1 VVSAHRARCGPG
13 WATWLGVTE
22 LASTGAIEA
31 SEPAI
36 LSKGQILVV
45 FSGLLTGSFLA
56 ALDQTIV
63 ATALPTI
70 VRDLGGASQLSWVV
84 TAYLLTSTI
93 ATGLWG
99 RLSDL
104 FGRKR
109 LFQLC
114 ILIFLVGSA
123 LAGLSQTMWELI
135 AFRALQGIGGGGLMV
150 LSQAIIG
157 DVVPPRDRGR
167 YQGLFGAVFGVAS
180 VLGPLIGGFFVDTL
194 SWHWV
199 FYINL
204 PFGIAALIVTSVA
217 LPDSSPR
224 LHGHIDYLGATLVGV
239 GVACVVLATSLG
251 GTTFAWNSPF
261 IIGLIVAAVVLLAA
275 FVIVERTAENAIL
288 PMRLFRLPVFAIS
301 SAISF
306 VVGAAM
312 LGSLT
317 YLPTYL
323 QLVKGASATSS
334 GLQMLPLM
342 AGLLLTSTLSG
353 QLVSRTGHYKIFPII
368 GSGLMAIGLYLL
380 STMGVETSTL
390 VVSIY
395 MLVFGLG
402 LGLIL
407 QILTVAVQNVVEYE
421 DLGAAT
427 SGVSFFRSMGSVIGV
442 AVFGSIFANRLNENL
457 AGATTAPERAEGYAN
472 AIHLIFLVAI
482 PVAVLAFVLSWFL
495 KEVPLRTTS
504 TQTNPGATLGITQ
517 SVTSAQEL
525 ERAMSRLMR
534 RENVAEL
541 YRRLAAAANLPLSP
555 GATWLL
561 SRIASVREGLED
573 RRWPD
578 EPNAKL
584 IGWRTELEQAGLV
597 TTGEL
602 HLTDAGN
609 DAADRL
615 LIARRASIEN
625 LVADWSPEQH
635 QQLIALINSLA
646 NHSQGQEDE
655 TLVERSA

>member
-1 VVSAHRARCGPG
+1 M
-13 WATWLGVTE
+13 T
-22 LASTGAIEA
+22 STGAIEA
-31 SEPAI
+31 SEPA
-36 LSKGQILVV
+36 LLTKRQILVV

-99 RLSDL
+99 RLSDI

-123 LAGLSQTMWELI
+123 LAGLSQNMGELI
-135 AFRALQGIGGGGLMV
+135 AFRAIQGVGGGGLLV

-199 FYINL
+199 FYINI
-204 PFGIAALIVTSVA
+204 PFGIAALIVTSIA

-224 LHGHIDYLGATLVGV
+224 LHGHIDYLGAALVGA

-251 GTTFAWNSPF
+251 GTTFAWGSPF
-261 IIGLIVAAVVLLAA
+261 IIGLAVAAVVLLVL

-288 PMRLFRLPVFAIS
+288 PMKLFKLPVFAIS

-323 QLVKGASATSS
+323 QLVKGASATNS

-353 QLVSRTGHYKIFPII
+353 QLVSRTGRYKIFPII
-368 GSGLMAIGLYLL
+368 GSALMAIGLYLL
-380 STMGVETSTL
+380 STMGVDTSIL
-390 VVSIY
+390 VTSIY

-402 LGLIL
+402 LGLIM

-442 AVFGSIFANRLNENL
+442 AVFGSIFANRLDANL
-457 AGATTAPERAEGYAN
+457 AGAGTAAERAEAYAN
-472 AIHLIFLVAI
+472 AIDVIFLVAV
-482 PVAVLAFVLSWFL
+482 PVALLAFILSWFL

-504 TQTNPGATLGITQ
+504 SHTNPGATLGITQ
-517 SVTSAQEL
+517 AVTSQQEL
-525 ERAMSRLMR
+525 ERALSGLMR

-541 YRRLAAAANLPLSP
+541 YRRLASAANLPLTP
-555 GATWLL
+555 GPTWLL
-561 SRIASVREGLED
+561 ARIAAVRDGLED
-573 RRWPD
+573 KPTD
-578 EPNAKL
+578 KL
-584 IGWRTELEQAGLV
+584 VAWRAELEEAGLV
-597 TTGEL
+597 TSGEL
-602 HLTDAGN
+602 HLTAAGN

-615 LIARRASIEN
+615 LIARRANIES

-635 QQLIALINSLA
+635 QQLITLINALA
-646 NHSQGQEDE
+646 GQSQGSEDE
-655 TLVERSA
+655 ALVERVT